1 MSTSRSAL
9 LAAAVQEF
17 AVHGVRGT
25 RIQNIVKRAGVNERM
40 IYHHFGSK
48 DGLYAAALEDQIAAL
63 HDAWAPV
70 LEKAAALEP
79 YDGMRMAL
87 GGFADIITSRPQL
100 VGMWLHEALNGW
112 RTLPLPTADMLP
124 GTLRGLY
131 DRGQRAGVFRPDCPF
146 EIAHGTAMGALFGL
160 VVLAPRGAEVVRE
173 NRSAFPSAIMR
184 DQVLD
189 LLLDGMTGAPRG

>member
-1 MSTSRSAL
+1 ML

-17 AVHGVRGT
+17 AVHGLHGT
-25 RIQNIVKRAGVNERM
+25 RIQSIVKRAGVNERM

-48 DGLYAAALEDQIAAL
+48 DGLYAAALEEQFTVL
-63 HDAWAPV
+63 HDAWSPV
-70 LEKAAALEP
+70 LDEAAALEP
-79 YDGMRMAL
+79 YAGMRMAL
-87 GGFADIITSRPQL
+87 GGFVDIITSRPQL

-124 GTLRGLY
+124 SALRGLY
-131 DRGQRAGVFRPDCPF
+131 ERGQREGVFRLDCPF
-146 EIAHGTAMGALFGL
+146 EVAHGTVMAALFGL

-173 NRSAFPSAIMR
+173 GGPSRNATAMR
-184 DQVLD
+184 YQVLD